1 MHQNWKFHHVAT
13 IVRDINQAIEHYR
26 TLEIGAFPPFIE
38 LEGITPL
45 VEKATYGQPSDY
57 SIDMRHAEGSV
68 GDLCFELIELLTGDT
83 PARDFLEKKGEG
95 IHHIGRGRHQP
106 GNRQAGRERL
116 QDYLERSNPRCP
128 LDLL

>member
-38 LEGITPL
+38 LGGITPL

-83 PARDFLEKKGEG
+83 PARDFLEKK
-95 IHHIGRGRHQP
+95 RGGYSPHRP
-106 GNRQAGRERL
+106 WTTSARKPLSWPRKASRL
-116 QDYLERSNPRCP
+116 PRAE
-128 LDLL
+128 